1 MNEVSEVG
9 GGYGKVSPCRSA
21 KEREICSSNSYGG
34 EYENNWNFKKM
45 KIIFAKIIFLFITAS
60 FFIPQNVY
68 GQSCD
73 TLKEIFENSSFCDN
87 NSVSIHGRVY
97 ELLDN
102 VLTLRGSKYMYGFQ
116 LTDDSTNIIRVVSPD
131 NMVLVKDSE
140 VVIDGRYYKKLY
152 ADGLNLDDTIVASGK
167 NIKVI
172 LTADELFNEI
182 LGPWGVTMEKEK
194 TLARRNI
201 IFAILIPLVSA
212 TAFWFGLIFYRRRQI
227 RGVTFEGYVENLF
240 NKQEWRIAESNAYR
254 KLGRWVESYS
264 NPDFVFIHRKTNK
277 RIAVECKYKS
287 VSPKEDDRFFWA
299 YEDQIENYQNFSVKT
314 GTPVFVV
321 IGIGGRPKNPKKIF
335 LAPLPLVKYP
345 DVKMDYLQKFERDP
359 QKPFSLN
366 GGGNLI

>member
-1 MNEVSEVG
+1 
-9 GGYGKVSPCRSA
+9 
-21 KEREICSSNSYGG
+21 
-34 EYENNWNFKKM
+34 M
-45 KIIFAKIIFLFITAS
+45 KSIFAKIILLFIAVS
-60 FFIPQNVY
+60 FIIPHNVY
-68 GQSCD
+68 AQSCNS
-73 TLKEIFENSSFCDN
+73 LKEIFENSDYCDN

-102 VLTLRGSKYMYGFQ
+102 KLTLQGSKYVYGFQ
-116 LTDDSTNIIRVVSPD
+116 LTDDGTQIIRVVSPD
-131 NMVLVKDSE
+131 DIVLVKNSE

-182 LGPWGVTMEKEK
+182 LGPWGATMEKEK

-212 TAFWFGLIFYRRRQI
+212 GAFWLGLIFYRRRQI
-227 RGVTFEGYVENLF
+227 RGATFEGYVENLF
-240 NKQEWRIAESNAYR
+240 SKSEWRIAESNAYR

-287 VSPKEDDRFFWA
+287 VSPKEDGRFFWA
-299 YEDQIENYQNFSVKT
+299 YEDQIENYQNFSTKT
-314 GTPVFVV
+314 GTTVFVV
-321 IGIGGRPKNPKKIF
+321 MGIGGRPKNPKKIF
-335 LAPLPLVKYP
+335 LAPLSLVKYP

-359 QKPFSLN
+359 RKSFLLN
-366 GGGNLI
+366 GEGNLI